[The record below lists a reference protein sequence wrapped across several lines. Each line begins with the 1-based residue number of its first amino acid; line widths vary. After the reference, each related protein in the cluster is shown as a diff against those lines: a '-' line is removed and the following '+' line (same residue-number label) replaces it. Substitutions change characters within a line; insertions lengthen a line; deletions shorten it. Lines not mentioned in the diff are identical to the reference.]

1 MRIRGVVV
9 ALAGTAAFAVPVAC
23 GGGGAYSSV
32 VGKIRGTGQVIVG
45 TKWDQPSL
53 GLKAGPGDPEG
64 FDVDVA
70 RYVVAKLARGR
81 PVHITWREAPA
92 AGREALLQNGTV
104 DMVFATYSI
113 TEARRPKV
121 TFAGP
126 YVLVHQDTMVR
137 AEDASI
143 RQVTDLRGK
152 RVCQVPGSNSFKRV
166 ADPPPDGKLDLPVV
180 AVPAANYSD
189 CVRKLS
195 AGELDAVSTEDLTL
209 AGFAQQAP
217 GLFRLLNDPFTDE
230 RYAIGLKK
238 GDIET
243 CEAAERA
250 VVEMWRDGTA
260 TRLLRKWFGDTGLN
274 LPTTMPPQE
283 RCS

>member
-1 MRIRGVVV
+1 MHAVAVV
-9 ALAGTAAFAVPVAC
+9 LAGAVAIAVPVAC

-32 VGKIRGTGQVIVG
+32 LGKIRGTGQVAVG

-53 GLKAGPGDPEG
+53 GLKVGTGDPEG

-70 RYVVAKLARGR
+70 RYVVAKLANGR

-126 YVLVHQDTMVR
+126 YVLVHQDTMVL
-137 AEDASI
+137 AGNPDI
-143 RQVTDLRGK
+143 HQVDDLRGK

-195 AGELDAVSTEDLTL
+195 ANELDAVSTEDLTL
-209 AGFAQQAP
+209 AGFAQQVP
-217 GLFRLLNDPFTDE
+217 GLFRLLNAPFTDE
-230 RYAIGLKK
+230 LYGIGLKK

-243 CEAAERA
+243 CEAANQA
-250 VVEMWRDGTA
+250 VAEMWRDGTA
-260 TRLLRKWFGDTGLN
+260 TRLLRKWFGETGLR
-274 LPTTMPPQE
+274 LPTTMPPPE